1 MTSVLLDF
9 GVASHFFPIAGI
21 TAVGILVCTATVIG
35 GQFCRSCAHDENC
48 WLRFVSSRLA
58 RFTKLC
64 PNVVA
69 QAHLPT
75 SPQAL
80 QEHQVPPYLF

>member
-21 TAVGILVCTATVIG
+21 TTVGILVCTATVIG

-48 WLRFVSSRLA
+48 WLRVCVFSTCEVYQTVS
-58 RFTKLC
+58 
-64 PNVVA
+64 
-69 QAHLPT
+69 
-75 SPQAL
+75 
-80 QEHQVPPYLF
+80 